1 MAFGADKVKSRNQ
14 LPAGKPG
21 RGKEGSWPVSRVL
34 WNALR
39 RPGSHSSGPAV
50 ACRLEQPTREQREPR
65 YRPPIW
71 SCSGWGLPCRFC
83 CQKRGGLLPHRFT
96 IAVLIAETWADYS
109 LWHFPSPRGVRPLT
123 GILLC
128 GARTFLC
135 ASELR
140 SDCPASFGMDYRI
153 GKPGSPDFSC
163 GMTSIRCAAKSQPSQ
178 QLRLRPPCGGLPRS
192 CPLRKRIAQRLPGQH
207 SNNLCRS
214 GTFRT
219 AIRPRFPLY
228 GDFDLPALTATQH
241 CPMGKQK
248 KRGVLPLACPASLSC

>member
-1 MAFGADKVKSRNQ
+1 VK
-14 LPAGKPG
+14 LACKPG
-21 RGKEGSWPVSRVL
+21 SVERPS
-34 WNALR
+34 A
-39 RPGSHSSGPAV
+39 PGSHSSGPAV

-83 CQKRGGLLPHRFT
+83 CQKRGGLLPRRFT

-135 ASELR
+135 VSELR
-140 SDCPASFGMDYRI
+140 SDCPASFRVDYRI

-163 GMTSIRCAAKSQPSQ
+163 GVNLIRCAAKSQRSQ
-178 QLRLRPPCGGLPRS
+178 QQRSIRRADQPP
-192 CPLRKRIAQRLPGQH
+192 A
-207 SNNLCRS
+207 
-214 GTFRT
+214 
-219 AIRPRFPLY
+219 
-228 GDFDLPALTATQH
+228 
-241 CPMGKQK
+241 
-248 KRGVLPLACPASLSC
+248 